1 MTIHQN
7 PQDNQAAATPANS
20 RRSKSPPLR
29 IEELRTR
36 AAPLDMASD
45 QFRSLG
51 HDLVNRIADFLAS
64 IRTHPV
70 TRAESP
76 EEVRAALGTNR
87 ALPEE
92 RQDPS
97 NLLKDTAALLFEH
110 SLFNGHPRFYGYI
123 TSSAAPIGMLAD
135 LLAAAINANVGAWKL
150 APIATEIE
158 VQVIRWLAQFIG
170 YPAESDGLLLSG
182 GNMANLTC
190 FLAARAAQA
199 GWDVRKRGV
208 AGGPRL
214 CVYASGETH
223 TWIQKAAD
231 LAGLGT
237 EGIHWIDGPRGMNL
251 DELQAR
257 YRRDRDQ
264 GYQPFLVVGSAGTVS
279 TGAVD
284 PLPELAAFCQE
295 HKLWFHVDG
304 AYGAFAN
311 GLAGAPPEL
320 KGLESADSVAVDP
333 HKWLYAPLEAGCA
346 LVRNPST
353 LRNAFSYHPPYYNFD
368 GGGLNYYDL
377 GPQNS
382 RGFRALKVWL
392 ALQQAGAAGYREMIQ
407 DDITLARY
415 LYDLAVDQPELEAIT
430 HHLSITTLRY
440 VPQELRGELGS
451 EQTEEYL
458 NELNRRLLEAIEKSG
473 EAFISNAVI
482 AGKYAL
488 RFCVVNFRTSAGDIE
503 AMPQLVAH
511 LGRRIHAELR
521 SPTSRSGES
530 VPQKD

>member
-1 MTIHQN
+1 MTSHQH
-7 PQDNQAAATPANS
+7 PQDT
-20 RRSKSPPLR
+20 RSTFSPRR
-29 IEELRTR
+29 IEKLRAR
-36 AAPLDMASD
+36 AAPLDMAED

-51 HDLVNRIADFLAS
+51 HDLVDRIADFLAS
-64 IRTHPV
+64 MRTHPV
-70 TRAESP
+70 TRSESP
-76 EEVRAALGTNR
+76 EEVRAALFANR

-92 RQDPS
+92 GQAPGSLLQDA
-97 NLLKDTAALLFEH
+97 AALLFEH

-135 LLAAAINANVGAWKL
+135 LLASAVNANVGAWKL

-158 VQVIRWLAQFIG
+158 AQVIRWLAQFIG
-170 YPAESDGLLLSG
+170 YPADCGGLLLSG

-199 GWDVRKRGV
+199 GWDVRRQGV
-208 AGGPRL
+208 AGVPRL
-214 CVYASGETH
+214 CVYASAETH
-223 TWIQKAAD
+223 TWLQKAAD

-237 EGIHWIDGPRGMNL
+237 DAIHWIDGPRGMDL
-251 DELQAR
+251 GELQVR
-257 YRRDRDQ
+257 YRRDKDD

-279 TGAVD
+279 TGAVE
-284 PLPELAAFCQE
+284 PLPELAAFCHSHE
-295 HKLWFHVDG
+295 LWFHVDG
-304 AYGAFAN
+304 AYGAFAS

-346 LVRNPST
+346 LVRNPSA
-353 LRNAFSYHPPYYNFD
+353 LRNAFSYHPPYYSFD
-368 GGGLNYYDL
+368 GQGMNYYDI

-407 DDITLARY
+407 DDITLARH
-415 LYDLAVDQPELEAIT
+415 LYELAVDHPELEAIT

-440 VPQELRGELGS
+440 VPPGLRAEVGS

-473 EAFISNAVI
+473 EAFLSHALIS
-482 AGKYAL
+482 GKYAL
-488 RFCVVNFRTSAGDIE
+488 RFCVVNFRASTGDIE
-503 AMPQLVAH
+503 AMPDLVVR
-511 LGRRIHAELR
+511 LGRRIHAELIN
-521 SPTSRSGES
+521 STSETAKAGG
-530 VPQKD
+530 

>member
-1 MTIHQN
+1 MTIHQH
-7 PQDNQAAATPANS
+7 PQDTHAEPTPANS
-20 RRSKSPPLR
+20 RRSASPPLR

-36 AAPLDMASD
+36 AAPLDLTSD

-51 HDLVNRIADFLAS
+51 HHLVDRIAEFLAS
-64 IRTHPV
+64 LRTQPV

-76 EEVRAALGTNR
+76 EEVRGALDANR

-92 RQDPS
+92 GQDPES
-97 NLLKDTAALLFEH
+97 LLRHTAALLFEH

-123 TSSAAPIGMLAD
+123 TSSAAPIGLLAD
-135 LLAAAINANVGAWKL
+135 LLAAAVNANVGAWKL

-158 VQVIRWLAQFIG
+158 AQVIRWLAQFIG
-170 YPAESDGLLLSG
+170 YPADCDGLLLSG

-190 FLAARAAQA
+190 FLAARAACV

-208 AGGPRL
+208 ASGRRL
-214 CVYASGETH
+214 CVYASAETH
-223 TWIQKAAD
+223 TWLQKAAD

-237 EGIHWIDGPRGMNL
+237 KAIHWIDGRQGIDL
-251 DELQAR
+251 DELQVR
-257 YRRDRDQ
+257 YRRDRDE
-264 GYQPFLVVGSAGTVS
+264 GFQPFLVVGSAGTVS
-279 TGAVD
+279 TGAVE
-284 PLPELAAFCQE
+284 PLPELAAFCHE

-311 GLAGAPPEL
+311 GLAGSPPEL

-346 LVRNPST
+346 LVGNPLA
-353 LRNAFSYHPPYYNFD
+353 LRNAFSYHPPYYSFE
-368 GGGLNYYDL
+368 GEGLNYYDI

-407 DDITLARY
+407 DDITLARH
-415 LYDLAVDQPELEAIT
+415 LYDLAMDHPELEAIT

-440 VPQELRGELGS
+440 VPKELR
-451 EQTEEYL
+451 
-458 NELNRRLLEAIEKSG
+458 
-473 EAFISNAVI
+473 
-482 AGKYAL
+482 
-488 RFCVVNFRTSAGDIE
+488 
-503 AMPQLVAH
+503 
-511 LGRRIHAELR
+511 AE
-521 SPTSRSGES
+521 GG
-530 VPQKD
+530 

>member
-1 MTIHQN
+1 MTIYQY
-7 PQDNQAAATPANS
+7 PQDAQAGATPANL
-20 RRSKSPPLR
+20 RRSTPPPLS
-29 IEELRTR
+29 IEKLRTR
-36 AAPLDMASD
+36 AAPLDMTGD

-51 HDLVNRIADFLAS
+51 HDLVDRIADFLAS
-64 IRTHPV
+64 IRAHPV

-76 EEVRAALGTNR
+76 EEVRAAVFANR

-92 RQDPS
+92 GQEPGA
-97 NLLKDTAALLFEH
+97 LLRDTAELLFEH

-123 TSSAAPIGMLAD
+123 TSSAAPIAMLAD
-135 LLAAAINANVGAWKL
+135 LLAAAVNANVGAWKL
-150 APIATEIE
+150 SPMATEIE
-158 VQVIRWLAQFIG
+158 AQVIRWLAQFIG
-170 YPAESDGLLLSG
+170 YPAGCGGLLVSG

-199 GWDVRKRGV
+199 GWDVRRQGV

-214 CVYASGETH
+214 CVYASTETH

-237 EGIHWIDGPRGMNL
+237 EAIHWIDEPRGMDLN
-251 DELQAR
+251 ELRAR
-257 YRRDRDQ
+257 YRRDRDD
-264 GYQPFLVVGSAGTVS
+264 GYHPFLVVGSAGTVS
-279 TGAVD
+279 TGAID

-304 AYGAFAN
+304 AYGAFASS
-311 GLAGAPPEL
+311 LAEAPQEL
-320 KGLESADSVAVDP
+320 KALQSVDSVAVDP

-346 LVRNPST
+346 LVRDPSA
-353 LRNAFSYHPPYYNFD
+353 LMKAFSYHPAYYSFD
-368 GGGLNYYDL
+368 GQGMNYYDI

-415 LYDLAVDQPELEAIT
+415 LYDLAVDHPELEAIT
-430 HHLSITTLRY
+430 YNLSITTLRY
-440 VPQELRGELGS
+440 VPQEFRAKLGS
-451 EQTEEYL
+451 EQTEKYL
-458 NELNRRLLEAIEKSG
+458 NELNQHLLEAIEKSG
-473 EAFISNAVI
+473 EAFVSNAVI

-488 RFCVVNFRTSAGDIE
+488 RFCIVNFRTSAADIE
-503 AMPQLVAH
+503 AMPELLAH
-511 LGRRIHAELR
+511 LGRRVHNELR
-521 SPTSRSGES
+521 NSKG
-530 VPQKD
+530 